1 MGLILIK
8 FLELT
13 IIVISLERLKLAV
26 ESWVGREMEE
36 RKLKSQFRWELIH
49 GIKLWG
55 FFLPICVLSCFCLLL
70 PASLH
75 SIYSAYWQTL
85 EPYVLASVKVHL
97 LRKQTLSCSPGID
110 LPAPE
115 VLLQASDVL

>member
-55 FFLPICVLSCFCLLL
+55 FFPFYLCPKLLL
-70 PASLH
+70 L
-75 SIYSAYWQTL
+75 T
-85 EPYVLASVKVHL
+85 
-97 LRKQTLSCSPGID
+97 SPC
-110 LPAPE
+110 LPP
-115 VLLQASDVL
+115 